1 MTDEMYVSSGQA
13 LDIKHAAWVLT
24 VFDDSGTVPL
34 ARVGRRTDA
43 VWAKGSPV
51 EVVVGL
57 VAHEGEVPGITVLS
71 NREDD
76 ESITTYTA
84 FRPFTQSE
92 AGRLGVAIDRV
103 TAGGGL

>member
-1 MTDEMYVSSGQA
+1 MTNEAYVSSGRA
-13 LDIKHAAWVLT
+13 LDIKHVAWVLT

-34 ARVGRRTDA
+34 ARVGRRTD
-43 VWAKGSPV
+43 VKWAKGSPV

-71 NREDD
+71 QHEDID
-76 ESITTYTA
+76 ESMTYTA

>member
-1 MTDEMYVSSGQA
+1 MTDEAYVSSGRA
-13 LDIKHAAWVLT
+13 LDIKHVAWVLS
-24 VFDDSGTVPL
+24 VYDDSGTVTL
-34 ARVGRRTDA
+34 ARVGRRME
-43 VWAKGSPV
+43 SPH

-71 NREDD
+71 QREDFD
-76 ESITTYTA
+76 DTMVYTA